1 MKRRYRRL
9 IRLLILLRPELK
21 ALLMNGNRR

>member
-1 MKRRYRRL
+1 MKRRCRRL

-21 ALLMNGNRR
+21 ALLFKGNAR